1 LKIILNKLQKCSKV
15 QLNQLLIKFKKEEI
29 MDDVTFIILGAT
41 GNLTKKKLIPAIY
54 HLIESKRIKKF
65 SVIGVARN
73 KTKAKTILNKSK
85 RHINNIKQK
94 NWKELQNNFHYLP
107 LDFYEQNKFC
117 ELEPFVKNIEKK
129 NKLSGNRMFY
139 LATLPQHFPI
149 IAKTLKKCALTKEKN
164 NWVRA
169 VFEKPFGHDLKSAKK
184 INRTIKTVFKEKQIY
199 RIDHYLGKELI
210 QNIAITKFTNT
221 FLEPLLNK
229 KHVDHVQIVL
239 SEKVGIEE
247 RGPFYDQYGVIRDV
261 VQNHMMQML
270 SLSTMEKPKKLSG
283 NYIRD
288 EKVKILKKVKPSK
301 ELVVGQYIG
310 YKKEKGIPKNSKTET
325 FAATKLFI
333 NNKRWKNVPF
343 YLITGKKMK
352 NKITS
357 IFFQFKKAQCLDFN
371 HHCDFKAN
379 YLTVQIQPEEGY
391 YLQMNAK
398 VPGEE
403 KITAVKMDFCHACT
417 FGPNTPKA
425 YETLLED
432 VIEGDQS
439 SFVRTDEIEQ
449 QWAITDKIVKQKKK
463 LYKYKIGTYPK
474 QADKLIKKDNKKWH
488 LIVK

>member
-1 LKIILNKLQKCSKV
+1 
-15 QLNQLLIKFKKEEI
+15 

-54 HLIESKRIKKF
+54 HLIENKKIKKF
-65 SVIGVARN
+65 AIIGVATN
-73 KTKAKTILNKSK
+73 KTQTKTILNKSK
-85 RHINNIKQK
+85 KHIKNIKQK
-94 NWKELQNNFHYLP
+94 VWKELENNFHYLP
-107 LDFYEQNKFC
+107 LDFYQQEKFC
-117 ELEPFVKNIEKK
+117 SLDPFVKNIEKK
-129 NKLSGNRMFY
+129 NKLSGNRLFY
-139 LATLPQHFPI
+139 LATLPQHFPV
-149 IAKTLKKCALTKEKN
+149 IAKTLKKCALTKKTKN

-184 INRTIKTVFKEKQIY
+184 INKTIKKIFKEKQIY

-221 FLEPLLNK
+221 FLEPLLNNRY
-229 KHVDHVQIVL
+229 VDHVQVIL
-239 SEKVGIEE
+239 SENVGIEE
-247 RGPFYDQYGVIRDV
+247 RGPFYDKYGVIRDV
-261 VQNHMMQML
+261 LQNHMMQML
-270 SLSTMEKPKKLSG
+270 SLSTMEKPKKFSG

-288 EKVKILKKVKPSK
+288 EKVKILKTVKTTK

-325 FAATKLFI
+325 FAATKLFV
-333 NNKRWKNVPF
+333 NNKRWKKVPF
-343 YLITGKKMK
+343 YLIAGKKMK

-357 IFFQFKKAQCLDFN
+357 VYFQFKKAQCLN
-371 HHCDFKAN
+371 INNHCDFKAN
-379 YLTVQIQPEEGY
+379 YLTIQIQPEEGY

-403 KITAVKMDFCHACT
+403 KVTAVKMDFCHACT
-417 FGPNTPKA
+417 FGPNTPAA

-449 QWAITDKIVKQKKK
+449 QWKITDKITEQKKK
-463 LYKYKIGTYPK
+463 LYKYKIKTYPK
-474 QADKLIKKDNKKWH
+474 QANKLIEKDNRKWH
-488 LIVK
+488 LVVK